1 METPKEGDVP
11 TVINLKISE
20 LILTPLICASLIG
33 EILKGLLY
41 QKNQIPY
48 PYNYMK
54 NMVIKKRQKQEVD
67 KPGKENM
74 TVLNH
79 YRTVSSAYD
88 TIEEIVKALKGEFSK
103 NGDHIKE
110 VLIIFGIVPQ
120 CPKELFT
127 ISISDLAVGHIERN
141 HIAYMDK
148 YQQKIL
154 RNIFLSQSW
163 IDLIDSSLSCTNTF
177 IYLKMNTS
185 GSIHYNND
193 TRTFI
198 PSGALTFSQGLKHT
212 KIIISSE
219 YNAETN
225 CCENLIVYGQ
235 SKPCISGESVESI
248 INVAVTESWYQF
260 KDMVK
265 GFKDCYIHNVSAS
278 ELW

>member
-1 METPKEGDVP
+1 MEKPKEGDRRRP

-20 LILTPLICASLIG
+20 LILTPLICASLVG

-48 PYNYMK
+48 PYSYMK
-54 NMVIKKRQKQEVD
+54 NTIIKKRQKQEAD
-67 KPGKENM
+67 APKKDNI

-79 YRTVSSAYD
+79 YRIASSAYD
-88 TIEEIVKALKGEFSK
+88 TIENIIKAIKEEFSK

-110 VLIIFGIVPQ
+110 VIIIFGTVPQ
-120 CPKELFT
+120 CPKEIFS

-163 IDLIDSSLSCTNTF
+163 IDLIDSSVSCTNTF
-177 IYLKMNTS
+177 VYLKMDSS
-185 GSIHYNND
+185 GSIDYND
-193 TRTFI
+193 TFV
-198 PSGALTFSQGLKHT
+198 PSVPLSFSQGLKHT
-212 KIIISSE
+212 RIKISSE
-219 YNAETN
+219 YHSETN

-235 SKPCISGESVESI
+235 SKPCVSEESVES
-248 INVAVTESWYQF
+248 NNDVVATESWHQF
-260 KDMVK
+260 KGMVK
-265 GFKDCYIHNVSAS
+265 GFKDCYVDKVSAS